1 MRTGSSLRGD
11 SIALD
16 VDGAN
21 NANRLSTDSYK
32 RQFSLSSAPEEAR
45 KRSNRS
51 WRHTAMSISSG
62 KDEKDRYRTGRKRK
76 IGYAKAQMWCPAW
89 GSFSIKDTIG
99 VLLALAGIM
108 LLLLILVGATSN
120 SISGIYYA
128 RVYNRDGSPG
138 EARFGLRGYCIA
150 TATSSTL
157 CIPSTDFV
165 YIPWGKAHSD
175 SLA

>member
-1 MRTGSSLRGD
+1 
-11 SIALD
+11 
-16 VDGAN
+16 
-21 NANRLSTDSYK
+21 
-32 RQFSLSSAPEEAR
+32 
-45 KRSNRS
+45 
-51 WRHTAMSISSG
+51 MSISSG